1 MCKCDGYCNTKRGIF
16 LFTAVLFV
24 STHIRSSVKS
34 SKQSVYS
41 SVLFFH
47 AYLDHTFTRRT
58 ELMMV
63 VHPCQE
69 RVMLTYCSKVLI
81 YMIKSCNTV
90 MNSYELLVWFWL
102 NHYILCCM
110 VSALQ
115 FIVCTF
121 SMHIIWASVH
131 VPPTCSWWRRSG
143 IYAISVPQARFDT
156 HHSEKWHLQWSD
168 LTVQEPPWDN
178 TTRTPILK

>member
-81 YMIKSCNTV
+81 YLTKSCNTV
-90 MNSYELLVWFWL
+90 MNFWYDSDWIIIFCVAWCLLCSSLYVL
-102 NHYILCCM
+102 
-110 VSALQ
+110 SP
-115 FIVCTF
+115 CTSF
-121 SMHIIWASVH
+121 EHLYMSLLPVADEDGVEFMQSLSLKHGLTHTIQ
-131 VPPTCSWWRRSG
+131 RSDIFNG
-143 IYAISVPQARFDT
+143 AISLYKN
-156 HHSEKWHLQWSD
+156 HHETILQ
-168 LTVQEPPWDN
+168 EHPF
-178 TTRTPILK
+178 